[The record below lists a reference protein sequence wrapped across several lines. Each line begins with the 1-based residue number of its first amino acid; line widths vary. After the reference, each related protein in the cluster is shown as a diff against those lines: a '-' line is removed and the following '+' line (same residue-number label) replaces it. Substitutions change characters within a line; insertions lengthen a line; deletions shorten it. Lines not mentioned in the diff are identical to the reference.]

1 MTRYLSVAVDLAHEV
16 RSGALGPAAELS
28 SVREHARG
36 IGVAAS
42 TVTRAYRH
50 LAAAGVIVLVDRRP
64 PRVAADGAVAAAR
77 LLEPD
82 RVFRL
87 AASDDPA
94 LALLLDHVGHG
105 IAVTGVR
112 GSFQALRSVSRG
124 EADGAAIHLRDR
136 TGAYNDPF
144 ATALLRDQDP
154 HLIHLWRREQGFL
167 VPRGGAGSVATPADL
182 SGLRVARRETGAG
195 TRVLL
200 DQLLLG
206 AGIAPESVP
215 GPELASHLEC
225 GLAVAAGI
233 ADVALGL
240 RSAARDLDLEFVSV
254 GWEPYEVVVPA
265 VTLPA
270 ALRLLDGLAVPA
282 LRAGIEALGGY
293 DLADAATVR
302 RLAPG

>member
-1 MTRYLSVAVDLAHEV
+1 MRSAPTRL
-16 RSGALGPAAELS
+16 PP
-28 SVREHARG
+28 HAG
-36 IGVAAS
+36 
-42 TVTRAYRH
+42 RAYRFGPGTPRRARRARPACGEVAKGDG
-50 LAAAGVIVLVDRRP
+50 LRDDGVEQARH
-64 PRVAADGAVAAAR
+64 VACCLDGGEHA
-77 LLEPD
+77 EGG
-82 RVFRL
+82 F
-87 AASDDPA
+87 
-94 LALLLDHVGHG
+94 
-105 IAVTGVR
+105 
-112 GSFQALRSVSRG
+112 
-124 EADGAAIHLRDR
+124 EADGAATVRS
-136 TGAYNDPF
+136 P
-144 ATALLRDQDP
+144 LLRDQDP

-167 VPRGGAGSVATPADL
+167 VPRGGAGSVATAADL

-265 VTLPA
+265 ATLPA